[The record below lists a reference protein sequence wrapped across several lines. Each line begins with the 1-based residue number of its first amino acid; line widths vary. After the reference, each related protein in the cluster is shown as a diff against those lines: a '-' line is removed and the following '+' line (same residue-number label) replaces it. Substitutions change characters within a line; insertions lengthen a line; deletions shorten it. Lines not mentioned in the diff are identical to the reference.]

1 MLDYSYA
8 IMVILTVSVTTFM
21 IRAFPFI
28 VFGKGNPPNI
38 VLYIGKVISP
48 AAIAML
54 IVYCFNNVNPVNFPH
69 GIPELIA
76 TAVTVGLHLWW
87 KNSLLSILIGTV
99 VYMLLVQNVFL

>member
-1 MLDYSYA
+1 MTDTFYA
-8 IMVILTVSVTTFM
+8 LVVMLTVAVTTFL

-28 VFGKGNPPNI
+28 VFGKGNPPSI

-54 IVYCFNNVNPVNFPH
+54 IVYCFNNVNPLAAPH

-76 TAVTVGLHLWW
+76 TAVTVALQLW
-87 KNSLLSILIGTV
+87 KRNPLISILVGTV
-99 VYMLLVQNVFL
+99 IYMLLVQNVFM